1 MADNDP
7 ETAAL
12 AFQQAL
18 SGDPGNRALAEAA
31 FQAAVLAG
39 RPMALSLAQR
49 LPDDPAALMVRAD
62 ADIKAGHWQAA
73 ESAFARLPTTG
84 PTQMLQPLL
93 TAWAEQ
99 GSGDTDA
106 ALGILRPYVEGTRSR
121 GLFALHAAMINDL
134 AGRQVEAA
142 RLYRVALVEFGTL
155 NLRVG
160 SLVASWQ
167 ARSGRDLEAHDT
179 IRAMVQSNPDLS
191 IAETALHQDVASA
204 GPRSAVDGV
213 AESYLAMAASLQQQN
228 STDMAMVLL
237 RLAIELRP
245 DFTSARLLMADTLAA
260 RGRAEGAGAMLAA
273 VSPTDPLSSV
283 VRLRQARF
291 AERLGHIDEAS
302 RRLQQLAADH
312 PHRPEPLAMLADL
325 QSRQGQFA
333 DAIGTYSAAIARVG
347 TPSRTDWP
355 LFYGQGIAYDRS
367 HNWPRAEADFLR
379 ALALSPDQPYVL
391 NYLGYAW
398 TEQGLN
404 LAQARQMLERAVSER
419 PNDGAIVDSLG
430 WALLRAGDKPAA
442 ITCLERAVELEPE
455 DSTING
461 HLGDAYQ
468 AAGRR
473 REAAIQW
480 RRALILHPA
489 PEDAMRLQAKLS
501 GRDPAS
507 LPATAERHV
516 E

>member
-191 IAETALHQDVASA
+191 IAETALQQDVASA

-245 DFTSARLLMADTLAA
+245 DFTSARLLMAVAHGPAVERGAA
-260 RGRAEGAGAMLAA
+260 APGALCRAAGAYRRGVAQAAAACRGPSAPARAACDAGGSAEPAGAIRRCDRDLQCGDRAGGHAEPDRLAA
-273 VSPTDPLSSV
+273 VL
-283 VRLRQARF
+283 
-291 AERLGHIDEAS
+291 
-302 RRLQQLAADH
+302 
-312 PHRPEPLAMLADL
+312 
-325 QSRQGQFA
+325 
-333 DAIGTYSAAIARVG
+333 
-347 TPSRTDWP
+347 
-355 LFYGQGIAYDRS
+355 
-367 HNWPRAEADFLR
+367 WPR
-379 ALALSPDQPYVL
+379 
-391 NYLGYAW
+391 
-398 TEQGLN
+398 
-404 LAQARQMLERAVSER
+404 
-419 PNDGAIVDSLG
+419 
-430 WALLRAGDKPAA
+430 
-442 ITCLERAVELEPE
+442 
-455 DSTING
+455 
-461 HLGDAYQ
+461 H
-468 AAGRR
+468 
-473 REAAIQW
+473 
-480 RRALILHPA
+480 
-489 PEDAMRLQAKLS
+489 RL
-501 GRDPAS
+501 
-507 LPATAERHV
+507 
-516 E
+516 